1 MSKIY
6 SVQYRLMEELELDGE
21 LSLVFL
27 QDNEVVSEDL
37 EEIEEMRIYLQPD
50 YDNRLLIVKE
60 TQEII

>member
-21 LSLVFL
+21 LTPIFL
-27 QDNEVVSEDL
+27 QDNEVISEDVD
-37 EEIEEMRIYLQPD
+37 EIEEMRIYLQPD
-50 YDNRLLIVKE
+50 YENKLIVIKE